1 MLLQWMRLEIISHIV
16 AVFLSLPVAIS
27 VAAGVAVHVT
37 DRRLIRWLIVIGS
50 GALIALPWGYI
61 LIVDAMRFGM

>member
-16 AVFLSLPVAIS
+16 AVFLSFPVAIS